1 MATSSSIV
9 RNIPDMNAFTIA
21 FWMRTHDTEN
31 PGTPVSYANMVGG
44 KLQDNALV
52 IQDYGAFELH
62 INNKKLFIGV
72 SVNDGRWH
80 HVAITWDSSGG
91 KWFFYKDGQEVKRL
105 VFEFYV
111 TERVS
116 FEFFS
121 IEILPCL
128 WNQNGICQCSSLSL
142 FYNLLMFIIILIL
155 CYHRA
160 TLSDNNDFYMHPV
173 AANNN

>member
-1 MATSSSIV
+1 MATSSSSV
-9 RNIPDMNAFTIA
+9 GNIPDMNAFTIA
-21 FWMRTHDTEN
+21 FWMRTDDTEN

-80 HVAITWDSSGG
+80 HVAIAWDSNGG

-105 VFEFYV
+105 VFGFYV
-111 TERVS
+111 TECV
-116 FEFFS
+116 
-121 IEILPCL
+121 
-128 WNQNGICQCSSLSL
+128 SSLKQKSYL
-142 FYNLLMFIIILIL
+142 ALGIKTVFFFRQKIRDFLIFIIILIL
-155 CYHRA
+155 RYRRA
-160 TLSDNNDFYMHPV
+160 TFRKSSLSLMIFTPIQLKLTK
-173 AANNN
+173 

>member
-1 MATSSSIV
+1 MATSSSSV
-9 RNIPDMNAFTIA
+9 GNIPDMNAFTIA

-121 IEILPCL
+121 IAILPCL
-128 WNQNGICQCSSLSL
+128 WNQNGIC
-142 FYNLLMFIIILIL
+142 
-155 CYHRA
+155 
-160 TLSDNNDFYMHPV
+160 
-173 AANNN
+173 

>member
-1 MATSSSIV
+1 MATSSSSV
-9 RNIPDMNAFTIA
+9 GNIPDMNAFTIA

-121 IEILPCL
+121 IEIF
-128 WNQNGICQCSSLSL
+128 GIKTV
-142 FYNLLMFIIILIL
+142 FFFREKIRDLLMFIITLIL

-160 TLSDNNDFYMHPV
+160 TLSDNNDFYMHP
-173 AANNN
+173 AAGKNN